1 MRKILILAALLG
13 VTSVAHAQTP
23 NSNQAPTD
31 RSLYFSDADL
41 QAILKK
47 QPAGFSTRLFN
58 ATTFST
64 AFIRLAKPDV
74 PHAHGEWSEVFV
86 IKEGSGEITTGG
98 KITGITGTNSATH
111 GDLFTDANGEK
122 RAAAPTPPPAA
133 RRSAP
138 GDLAGTGI
146 DGGTV
151 QKVGPGDVIL
161 VPAGVAHVFTK
172 VDKPIVYLDIK
183 FPKAN

>member
-1 MRKILILAALLG
+1 MRKLIILAALLG
-13 VTSVAHAQTP
+13 AATTAHAQSA

-31 RSLYFSDADL
+31 RSLYFGDADL
-41 QAILKK
+41 QAILQK

-86 IKEGSGEITTGG
+86 IKEGAGEITTGG

-122 RAAAPTPPPAA
+122 KAAAPTPPPAA
-133 RRSAP
+133 RRTVP
-138 GDLAGTGI
+138 GDLAGTGV

-151 QKVGPGDVIL
+151 QKIGPGDVIL
-161 VPAGVAHVFTK
+161 IPAGVAHVFTK

-183 FPKAN
+183 FPKAQ